1 MSEQINEVE
10 NKYLIK
16 KKVAFSIIER
26 AIKEGK
32 SDVSFINQIY
42 LFKENSNISYNLE
55 HNCFNVRLKH
65 KEEVMDFDVF
75 VYDKYMK
82 KILNEE
88 FSKISYENLHE
99 EKTTFRV
106 RYLNGV
112 PIFTFK
118 MKVEGLDGNLEF
130 EETLEEATEITEG
143 GFLRLNELLSKMK
156 TRVEKIR
163 YSLTQK
169 SGLVYEID
177 FYKDE
182 KFITLEVEFKD
193 QETANS
199 FIEDFK
205 FKKNITNDKSMK
217 NKNIAKS
224 KLKK

>member
-16 KKVAFSIIER
+16 KKVAFSIIEK
-26 AIKEGK
+26 AINEGK
-32 SDVSFINQIY
+32 SEVSFINQVY

-55 HNCFNVRLKH
+55 HNCFNIQLKY
-65 KEEVMDFDVF
+65 KDEVLDFDVF
-75 VYDKYMK
+75 VYNEDMK

-130 EETLEEATEITEG
+130 EETLKESTLIDEI
-143 GFLRLNELLSKMK
+143 LSKMK

-163 YSLTQK
+163 YSLTQE

-177 FYKDE
+177 FYKNE

-193 QETANS
+193 QESADS
-199 FIEDFK
+199 FLEDFK

>member
-16 KKVAFSIIER
+16 KKVAFSIIEK
-26 AIKEGK
+26 AINEGK
-32 SDVSFINQIY
+32 SEVSFINQIY
-42 LFKENSNISYNLE
+42 LFKENSNVSYNLE
-55 HNCFNVRLKH
+55 HNCFNIQLKH
-65 KEEVMDFDVF
+65 KDEVMDFDVF
-75 VYDKYMK
+75 VYNEDMK

-130 EETLEEATEITEG
+130 EETLKECAILDE
-143 GFLRLNELLSKMK
+143 FLSKMK

-163 YSLTQK
+163 YSLTQE

-177 FYKDE
+177 FYKNE

-193 QETANS
+193 QESADT
-199 FIEDFK
+199 FFEDFK

-217 NKNIAKS
+217 NKNIARS